1 MRTHWLLPCLPLML
15 AAGTPVPVS
24 TSIQKVRLHPDEAW
38 VTRLGRIH
46 IDQSGTVRLRVPNL
60 PDGLGLD
67 DVRVQASGPEGTSLG
82 EIRVGPEADK
92 KPETPEAKALLARLE
107 ELHLRKTTLDA
118 QQQAATQAGTFLG
131 SYQDAL
137 SKGSGD
143 KLNPGP
149 GIIDFSR
156 SLETRIAELQIQ
168 SDARAKELAS
178 VDEETKRLESE
189 WQALQGKLGNDRTPS
204 QVTVELLLPQ
214 AGDVELELATRTK
227 QARWKPSYEARVN
240 ANGRVDI
247 TLYAAITQAS
257 GEDWNGV
264 QMELSNANS
273 ETSKEPPRFNGSPS
287 LGWKAP
293 APVFPPGTRV
303 INGGSATVNIVG
315 TASTASILDATS
327 SAVGVN
333 VTSDPIR
340 STAVYTPPP
349 PPQPVLEYGA
359 PMIAEASGLFSIY
372 KLDGAKDV
380 PSDGESRRFKVTS
393 VDSPARMVVVVAP
406 RLDTTAFQV
415 ARFDIPAKLPLFP
428 GSPVNRFYGSQ
439 RLGQGQLDIPPAG
452 QPMEL
457 NLGPFQGLRAQ
468 LVNQARTNPYQKTE
482 YVLTRQTQGSS
493 SRQSLKEEV
502 RTTGQDRVWDLKDAF
517 ILSNDTE
524 QPLDV
529 ELQDRLIQSSHESIK
544 VEMAP
549 DTTPGSEERPSQ
561 SLRAWTL
568 RLDPRS
574 QKTVTEDIQIHAPKD
589 GDVVGLGALNLQ

>member
-1 MRTHWLLPCLPLML
+1 MRAFWLLPCLSLML
-15 AAGTPVPVS
+15 AAGTPVQVS

-46 IDQSGTVRLRVPNL
+46 IDQSGTVRLRVPHL
-60 PDGLGLD
+60 PDGLSLD

-82 EIRVGPEADK
+82 EIRVGPETDK

-107 ELHLRKTTLDA
+107 ALHLRKTTLDA
-118 QQQAATQAGTFLG
+118 QQQAANQAGNFLAA
-131 SYQDAL
+131 YQDAL
-137 SKGSGD
+137 AKGSSD

-156 SLETRIAELQIQ
+156 SLEARLAELQIQ
-168 SDARAKELAS
+168 TDARAKEIAS
-178 VDEETKRLESE
+178 VDEETKRMESE
-189 WQALQGKLGNDRTPS
+189 WQTLQGKLGNDRTPS
-204 QVTVELLLPQ
+204 QVTVELLLPE

-273 ETSKEPPRFNGSPS
+273 ETSKEPPRFYNSPS

-293 APVFPPGTRV
+293 IPVFPPGTRS
-303 INGGSATVNIVG
+303 GSASVDIVG
-315 TASTASILDATS
+315 STNRVDVTSSRAASTVSVVGAPPS
-327 SAVGVN
+327 S
-333 VTSDPIR
+333 PI
-340 STAVYTPPP
+340 YTPPAP
-349 PPQPVLEYGA
+349 PKPVLEYSA
-359 PMIAEASGLFSIY
+359 PMIAEANGLFSIY
-372 KLDGAKDV
+372 KLEGTKDV

-393 VDSPARMVVVVAP
+393 VESPARMVVVVAP

-415 ARFDIPAKLPLFP
+415 ARFDLPAKLPLFP
-428 GSPVNRFYGSQ
+428 GSPINRFYGSQ
-439 RLGQGQLDIPPAG
+439 RLGLGQLIVPAAG

-457 NLGPFQGLRAQ
+457 NLGPFQGLRTQ
-468 LVNQARTNPYQKTE
+468 LVNEARTNPYQKTE
-482 YVLTRQTQGSS
+482 YVLTRQTQGGSS
-493 SRQSLKEEV
+493 KQSLKEEV
-502 RTTGQDRVWDLKDAF
+502 RTTGQGRVWDLKDAF

-529 ELQDRLIQSSHESIK
+529 ELQDRLIQSNHESIK
-544 VEMAP
+544 VELAP

-589 GDVVGLGALNLQ
+589 GDVLGLGALNLQ